1 MTGTA
6 ILIVEDDR
14 DIRETLVDA
23 LEQEGYAVTG
33 AFDGLDALEK
43 LRAAARAPDIIL
55 LDVMMPRMDG
65 VQFATE
71 LRRTPEWID
80 IPIVLVTA
88 DVHGKATA
96 REVGAAAFLKKPI
109 KLTSLYD
116 TIKTTL
122 GAATGTTAPR

>member
-1 MTGTA
+1 MSERA

-14 DIRETLVDA
+14 DIRETLADA
-23 LEQEGYAVTG
+23 LEQEGFAVTA

-43 LRAAARAPDIIL
+43 LRGADRAPDIVL

-65 VQFATE
+65 VQFAAE
-71 LRRTPEWID
+71 MRKTPAWNG

-88 DVHGKATA
+88 DVHGKSAA

-109 KLTSLYD
+109 KLTSLFD
-116 TIKTTL
+116 TIRATLAAPTETTDQ
-122 GAATGTTAPR
+122 G